1 MKLCNAE
8 IMKKIKLL
16 DQKKE
21 DILSEEIRTYDVTY
35 QSAADKIDYGYSFTA
50 TREKIRDIDSE
61 IRKLKHLL
69 NCSNATTI
77 VEGFDLTLGE
87 CLVYM
92 SQLNN
97 EKDRLEWL
105 AKKEPKERRST
116 INGVIEYTELNYDK
130 AECKKAVDTVLET
143 IARLQVAIDRT
154 NLTNMI
160 EI

>member
-1 MKLCNAE
+1 
-8 IMKKIKLL
+8 MKKIKLL
-16 DQKKE
+16 EQQKN
-21 DILSEEIRTYDVTY
+21 DFLSEEIRTYQVTY
-35 QSAADKIDYGYSFTA
+35 QSGVDKIDYGYSFSG
-50 TREKIRDIDSE
+50 TREKIRNIDNE
-61 IRKLKHLL
+61 TRKLKHLL

-77 VEGFDLTLGE
+77 VEGFDISLGE

-105 AKKEPKERRST
+105 AHKEPKERRST
-116 INGVIEYTELNYDK
+116 VNGVIEYTELNYDK
-130 AECKKAVDTVLET
+130 AECKKELTFVLET

-160 EI
+160 DVE